1 MMNNPKE
8 INIDSMLIAI
18 AKMIKEQKEALNLTV
33 AELSEKSGVSV
44 GVISDLINN
53 RGRVPSLANFAKLA
67 IALELPEDMFTGL
80 IMGKIEEMRD
90 SPFYQQVLSN
100 LRKIMRD
107 KNLTQEALAEYAE
120 IGASQFSKVM
130 NGTVGLS
137 LLQFSKL
144 ARGLSMREIDII
156 TYPNQYFKPE
166 SCEPEPVEAGLAR
179 RRPGIR
185 GRACRHGLYPVQK
198 ENPTLSAWRL

>member
-80 IMGKIEEMRD
+80 IMGKIDAVQKMNNCKREDVER
-90 SPFYQQVLSN
+90 VL
-100 LRKIMRD
+100 L
-107 KNLTQEALAEYAE
+107 QY
-120 IGASQFSKVM
+120 
-130 NGTVGLS
+130 GLS
-137 LLQFSKL
+137 KSNIQSI
-144 ARGLSMREIDII
+144 MIQIDALID
-156 TYPNQYFKPE
+156 PE
-166 SCEPEPVEAGLAR
+166 LNKYL
-179 RRPGIR
+179 I
-185 GRACRHGLYPVQK
+185 
-198 ENPTLSAWRL
+198 

>member
-53 RGRVPSLANFAKLA
+53 RGRVPSLVNFAKLA

-80 IMGKIEEMRD
+80 IMGKIDAVQKMNNCKSEDVEC
-90 SPFYQQVLSN
+90 V
-100 LRKIMRD
+100 LRK
-107 KNLTQEALAEYAE
+107 Y
-120 IGASQFSKVM
+120 
-130 NGTVGLS
+130 GLS
-137 LLQFSKL
+137 ESNIQSIMIQIDAL
-144 ARGLSMREIDII
+144 RESQRSGSYKRRSII
-156 TYPNQYFKPE
+156 
-166 SCEPEPVEAGLAR
+166 EP
-179 RRPGIR
+179 
-185 GRACRHGLYPVQK
+185 
-198 ENPTLSAWRL
+198 

>member
-80 IMGKIEEMRD
+80 IMGKIDAVQKMNNCKREDVER
-90 SPFYQQVLSN
+90 VL
-100 LRKIMRD
+100 L
-107 KNLTQEALAEYAE
+107 QY
-120 IGASQFSKVM
+120 
-130 NGTVGLS
+130 GLS
-137 LLQFSKL
+137 KSNIQSI
-144 ARGLSMREIDII
+144 MIQIDALIESQCSDSYKRRSII
-156 TYPNQYFKPE
+156 
-166 SCEPEPVEAGLAR
+166 EP
-179 RRPGIR
+179 
-185 GRACRHGLYPVQK
+185 
-198 ENPTLSAWRL
+198 

>member
-18 AKMIKEQKEALNLTV
+18 AKMIKEQKEALNMTV

-80 IMGKIEEMRD
+80 IMGKIDAVQKMNNCKREDVERALLQ
-90 SPFYQQVLSN
+90 YGLSKSN
-100 LRKIMRD
+100 VPNIMIQID
-107 KNLTQEALAEYAE
+107 AL
-120 IGASQFSKVM
+120 IASQCSDSYK
-130 NGTVGLS
+130 
-137 LLQFSKL
+137 
-144 ARGLSMREIDII
+144 
-156 TYPNQYFKPE
+156 
-166 SCEPEPVEAGLAR
+166 R
-179 RRPGIR
+179 R
-185 GRACRHGLYPVQK
+185 L
-198 ENPTLSAWRL
+198 